1 MRWLGLTGACITV
14 LSWAAGP
21 AAAAEGDHVLDPV
34 LSLTGS
40 CKTTLVDPVPD
51 PPVSECEAGSH
62 PPVQFTSPRAV
73 TTDSYGNIYVS
84 NYGSNA
90 SEGKAGRVD
99 VFDPEGFFITG
110 LKVEGATNIAVD
122 SAGTLYVVERPFAF
136 LRLSRFIPTTYKPAT
151 GEISYNPTPQVVAE
165 DFIGSQA
172 AITVNPLDDHLFI
185 LYGSRVV
192 ERSSAAEGNT
202 VVSEIGKGVLS
213 DEGSSVAIDASRNR
227 LYTSDTPGADGVV
240 RVFELAAPHNL
251 VDTFDGSE
259 TPAGELGI
267 QPAIAAD
274 EATGN
279 IFVFDGGEDG
289 AQVLLEFDEEGK
301 YLSTFGEEI
310 QDIGNTVK
318 IWVDNGANSPNGA
331 LNLFGRYVFAPSHP
345 TGLGHSFAYGPSGE
359 AEPKIESLSVAEVT
373 REDAELRATINPGNL
388 PTEYTFEYITQQ
400 RYEEE
405 GNTFNGALTAGSGQ
419 IPAGQA
425 GVQVS
430 TEAGGLSP
438 ETSYRFRVVAAN
450 SLSIENESFVSAE
463 GEFTTYPPAMG
474 EDTCA
479 NDALRTGPSALLPD
493 CRAYELVTPSD
504 TNARSPIGLAHLGVY
519 FPTLQASPAGDKVSF
534 QIQGGTLPGYEGT
547 GSFGGD
553 PYLSSRTPT
562 GWTTTS
568 AGPNGEETAALLPGS
583 VSPDQGYSFWSTGS
597 EKGTA
602 VIPGGEQT
610 NYVRYPDGHS
620 ELVGRGSLTTD
631 PRVDGRLISENG
643 GHIIFI
649 SGGGASAPAVQ
660 LEENAPP
667 DGTVAIYDYTS
678 DGVTHVV
685 SLLPGDETPQA
696 KEDALYGGASF
707 DGEGVAFSIGNTLY
721 LRHDNDETYE
731 IGVSVTPAGIAE
743 GGERIFF
750 VEGGDLMAFD
760 VEDGVIP
767 FSTTGDVTPV
777 NVSADGSAAYFVSPS
792 VLPGEPNP
800 SGDEP
805 AAGEENLYLSR
816 EGQITFVGTVTQRDV
831 DGAEGSDGLGLWTVA
846 VDTDRVGI
854 DPSRSTPDGSV
865 LLFQSRA
872 ELTGY
877 DPEGHVQVFRFDA
890 VADELDCLSCNPTGA
905 QAAGDGTLQSFNFD
919 QTDPQPLND
928 FDRLTNIRADGR
940 RAIFQSE
947 EALVPEDTDGLQ
959 DVYQWEDSGVG
970 TCNRAQGCVS
980 LISSGQSARI
990 DYLYAISDSGNDV
1003 FFRSSDL
1010 LVGADAD
1017 ETPSIYDARVNGGFP
1032 EPEPQPCQ
1040 DSQVCRPSA
1049 PSPPSLQPPVTGATG
1064 PSGNVPGQPKTCP
1077 KGKRKVKKNGKVRC
1091 VKKKR
1096 QGKQQRKAGTTK
1108 KGGQK

>member
-73 TTDSYGNIYVS
+73 TADSFGNIYVA

-90 SEGKAGRVD
+90 SEGKVGRVD
-99 VFDPEGFFITG
+99 VFDAEGFFITE
-110 LKVEGATNIAVD
+110 LKAEGAWTIAVD
-122 SAGTLYVVERPFAF
+122 SVGNLYVVERPFAF
-136 LRLSRFIPTTYKPAT
+136 LRLSRYTPTTYNPAA
-151 GEISYNPTPQVVAE
+151 GEIAYNPTPKVIAE
-165 DFIGSQA
+165 DFGGSQA
-172 AITVNPLDDHLFI
+172 AIAINPLDDHLFI
-185 LYGSRVV
+185 LYGSKVI
-192 ERSSAAEGNT
+192 ERSSAAEGNA
-202 VVSEIGKGVLS
+202 VVAEIGKGVLQ
-213 DEGSSVAIDASRNR
+213 DEGISIAIDASRNR
-227 LYTSDTPGADGVV
+227 LYTSDTPGANGVL

-251 VDTFDGSE
+251 IDTFDGSE

-267 QPAIAAD
+267 QPAIGAD

-289 AQVLLEFDEEGK
+289 AQRILEFDEEGK
-301 YLSTFGEEI
+301 YLASFGDEI
-310 QDIGNTVK
+310 QDIGNAVK

-331 LNLFGRYVFAPSHP
+331 LNPLGRYVFAPSHP
-345 TGLGHSFAYGPSGE
+345 TNLGHSFAYSPPGE
-359 AEPKIESLSVAEVT
+359 AEPKIESLSVTEIT

-425 GVQVS
+425 DVQVS
-430 TEAGGLSP
+430 AQAGDLLP
-438 ETSYRFRVVAAN
+438 ETAYRFRVVAAN
-450 SLSIENESFVSAE
+450 SLSIENESVVSAE
-463 GEFTTYPPAMG
+463 GEFTTYPAAMAK
-474 EDTCA
+474 EPCS
-479 NDALRTGPSALLPD
+479 NDALRTGPAALLPD

-504 TNARSPIGLAHLGVY
+504 TNARSPIGLAHLGKY

-553 PYLSSRTPT
+553 PYLSSRTAG
-562 GWTTTS
+562 GWSTAS

-583 VSPDQGYSFWSTGS
+583 VSPDQGYSLWSTAS

-602 VIPGGEQT
+602 VIPGGEVT

-620 ELVGRGSLTTD
+620 ELVGRGSIATD
-631 PRVDGRLISENG
+631 PRAEADLISENG
-643 GHIIFI
+643 GHIIFT
-649 SGGGASAPAVQ
+649 SGNIFGPPIQ

-667 DGTVAIYDYTS
+667 DGTSAIYDRTA

-685 SLLPGDETPQA
+685 SLLPGDETPQPG
-696 KEDALYGGASF
+696 EDAGLRGVSL
-707 DGEGVAFSIGNTLY
+707 DGEGVAFSIGGIVY
-721 LRHDNDETYE
+721 LRHDNEETYE
-731 IGVSVTPAGIAE
+731 VGAGVTPAGVAR
-743 GGERIFF
+743 GGERMFY
-750 VEGGDLMAFD
+750 VEGGNLMAFD
-760 VEDGVIP
+760 IVDGTIA
-767 FSTTGDVTPV
+767 FSTTGDVTLV
-777 NVSADGSAAYFVSPS
+777 NVSADGTAAYFVSPS
-792 VLPGEPNP
+792 VIPTELNPMGDKPG
-800 SGDEP
+800 
-805 AAGEENLYLSR
+805 AGEENLYLSR
-816 EGQITFVGTVTQRDV
+816 EGQISFVGTVTERDV
-831 DGAEGSDGLGLWTVA
+831 DGVEESDGLGLWVDA
-846 VDTDRVGI
+846 VKSGKRGS
-854 DPSRSTPDGSV
+854 DPSRSTPDGNA

-872 ELTGY
+872 DLTGY
-877 DPEGHVQVFRFDA
+877 DSEGHVQVFRFDSL
-890 VADELDCLSCNPTGA
+890 ADELECLSCNPTGA
-905 QAAGDGTLQSFNFD
+905 QATGDGTLQSFNLD
-919 QTDPQPLND
+919 QTDPQPLNTYD
-928 FDRLTNIRADGR
+928 LLENIRADGR

-959 DVYQWEDSGVG
+959 DVYEWEDSGVG
-970 TCNRAQGCVS
+970 TCVRPRGCIS
-980 LISSGQSARI
+980 LISSGQSARV
-990 DYLYAISDSGNDV
+990 DYLFAISKSGDDV

-1032 EPEPQPCQ
+1032 EPEPRPCQ
-1040 DSQVCRPSA
+1040 DTQVCRPT
-1049 PSPPSLQPPVTGATG
+1049 SPPAPSLQPPVTGAVGT
-1064 PSGNVPGQPKTCP
+1064 SGNVSGQSKTCP

-1096 QGKQQRKAGTTK
+1096 QGKQQGKAGTTK
-1108 KGGQK
+1108 KGGRK